1 MVVSLEIEISV
12 LCITILFIMVYGL
25 KSSNRE
31 ATDDRYFMLL
41 CLLLVAVL
49 GLDMIQAIMQG
60 NGSIFVKVFMYI
72 MTCLESVGVA
82 FIGVAFLDYTMYSTS
97 EVKNNKRKVAML
109 AYIPAAILILLAIGT
124 PFGGWLYVV
133 DALNFVH
140 PGRYYIIQQL
150 ILACYLVYSLAV
162 LIYGYNETN
171 SRERHLL
178 LRKMIFFN
186 AVPLVACLIQ
196 LKEKNLPIVWPACT
210 ISILIVF
217 IGVQNNQISRDGL
230 TKINNRG
237 RLNEYLEDKC
247 ESIALFEVLTC
258 ILIDVDDFKKIN
270 DNLGH
275 QVGDEA
281 LITIANILKKAC
293 ADTFG
298 SHFIARYGGDEFII
312 ISSDR
317 EFDHCDELI
326 DKINEIVDAENAS
339 HTREY
344 VISLSMGKSKY
355 KAGKM
360 TIDQFIEIADEDMYN
375 KKQAKKAARKEAA
388 ENV

>member
-1 MVVSLEIEISV
+1 MVVSLEVEISI
-12 LCITILFIMVYGL
+12 LCIAILAIMVYGL
-25 KSSNRE
+25 KSNNRE

-41 CLLLVAVL
+41 CLLVASVL
-49 GLDMIQAIMQG
+49 AVDMIQAMMLG
-60 NGSIFVKVFMYI
+60 KGSIFVKTMLYVL
-72 MTCLESVGVA
+72 TCLDGIGVA
-82 FIGVAFLDYTMYSTS
+82 FIGVSCMDYTIYSTI
-97 EVKNNKRKVAML
+97 EIKNNNHKYAKL
-109 AYIPAAILILLAIGT
+109 TYIPAAILVLVAIGT
-124 PFGGWLYVV
+124 PFFGWLYVV
-133 DALNFVH
+133 DGANYVH
-140 PGRYYIIQQL
+140 PGKYYIVQSL
-150 ILACYLVYSLAV
+150 ILAFYLVYSLIMLV
-162 LIYGYNETN
+162 YGYNETN

-186 AVPLVACLIQ
+186 AVPLLGCLIQ
-196 LKEKNLPIVWPACT
+196 MKEQNLPIVWPACT

-298 SHFIARYGGDEFII
+298 NHFIARYGGDEFII

-326 DKINEIVDAENAS
+326 DKINEIVDDENAS
-339 HTREY
+339 HNREY

-360 TIDQFIEIADEDMYN
+360 SIDQFIEIADEDMYN